1 MLGVFYS
8 FYRFEVM
15 AIQMFMIESM
25 KQVKLVTV
33 HVDLA
38 NPKSFPKG
46 FVDKDKLDATT
57 EAQIRLQGIKDDLE
71 LVKNM
76 LKSESN
82 FYKA

>member
-1 MLGVFYS
+1 
-8 FYRFEVM
+8 M

-25 KQVKLVTV
+25 KQVKLLTV

-46 FVDKDKLDATT
+46 FLDKDKLDATT
-57 EAQIRLQGIKDDLE
+57 EAQIRLQGSKDDLE
-71 LVKNM
+71 LVNM